1 MVSREEGIVI
11 EYDGFVG
18 KIKTMDKEYLLQ
30 KRNIKA
36 NKEIKVG
43 DTVTFLGEEV
53 NLIEGVGYIA
63 TFVDII

>member
-1 MVSREEGIVI
+1 MVNREEGIVI
-11 EYDGFVG
+11 EYDGYVG

-43 DTVTFLGEEV
+43 DMVTFLGEEV
-53 NLIEGVGYIA
+53 SLIDGVSYIA
-63 TFVDII
+63 TFVDVI